1 MALVKGL
8 VAAELYH
15 LKGKQLMRFGV
26 WAGEVERKEGFTKGG
41 GKGPEEL
48 KGGETKQV
56 SWK

>member
-1 MALVKGL
+1 MKGL

>member
-1 MALVKGL
+1 MKGL
-8 VAAELYH
+8 GAAELYH

-26 WAGEVERKEGFTKGG
+26 WAGEVERKKGG